1 MNDDDR
7 WPWLRVI
14 RDHLSMEA
22 EKVKNLDME
31 SKHRAVIVTCSS
43 LKKVYR
49 DVLREVPSDLG
60 KIIFVYLKGTKE
72 LLLQR
77 IQGRQGHFMPASMLQ
92 SQLDTLEEPK
102 EDEETVI
109 IASII
114 PTPDE
119 EAKIV
124 IEEAVERGFLPSSA
138 HVAK

>member
-1 MNDDDR
+1 LDDDDR

-14 RDHLSMEA
+14 RDHLTMKAKE
-22 EKVKNLDME
+22 VKDLDVE
-31 SKHRAVIVTCSS
+31 LKQRVVVVTCSS

-49 DVLREVPSDLG
+49 DILREVPSDIG
-60 KIIFVYLKGTKE
+60 KVIFVYLKGTQE

-102 EDEETVI
+102 ESEEEVI

-114 PTPDE
+114 PTPDA
-119 EAKIV
+119 EAKI
-124 IEEAVERGFLPSSA
+124 IIAEAVERGFLPASA
-138 HVAK
+138 NI

>member
-1 MNDDDR
+1 MDDDDR

-14 RDHLSMEA
+14 RDHLALEA
-22 EKVKNLDME
+22 EKVKDLDME

-49 DVLREVPSDLG
+49 DILREVPSDLG
-60 KIIFVYLKGTKE
+60 KVIFVYLKGSQE

-102 EDEETVI
+102 ENEETVI

-114 PTPDE
+114 PTPDD
-119 EAKIV
+119 EARIIV
-124 IEEAVERGFLPSSA
+124 DEAVERSFLPSSA
-138 HVAK
+138 QN